1 MIGRIFKVLPILYL
15 SRYIKGKQHDLQT
28 IVLVTSIEKIYPMK
42 KIVFLSIVYLIAS
55 CTEEKSS
62 EAEQITEYYQG
73 FEHSDYKKIKGTLAD
88 SLTITEGDYTMAFTP
103 ESYYEHFKWD
113 SVFKPVYDVV
123 AIENQE
129 DKPVATVSVYS
140 LRFEFLKNNPLTCR
154 HRFHFDSGKITK
166 IENLDCIDTNW
177 EIWQE
182 ERDALVSWVK
192 LNHPELDG
200 FIQDLSRK
208 GAVNYVKA
216 IELYKNRQAN

>member
-1 MIGRIFKVLPILYL
+1 MKRIL
-15 SRYIKGKQHDLQT
+15 
-28 IVLVTSIEKIYPMK
+28 
-42 KIVFLSIVYLIAS
+42 FLSVVCLIAS
-55 CTEEKSS
+55 CTEEKISKT
-62 EAEQITEYYQG
+62 EQITEYYQG
-73 FEHSDYKKIKGTLAD
+73 FERSDYEQIKGTLAN

-103 ESYYEHFKWD
+103 ESYYGHFKWD

-123 AIENQE
+123 VLENQG
-129 DKPVATVSVYS
+129 DKLVATVSVHS

-166 IENLDCIDTNW
+166 IENLDCSNANW

-182 ERDALVSWVK
+182 ERDALVNWVK

-200 FIQDLSRK
+200 FIHDLSRK

-216 IELYKNRQAN
+216 IELYKIRQEN